1 MKDQYSVSQAKA
13 FELQKEE
20 LLKQYQLEKRS
31 HAEYRNQAKRLFMDC
46 KYTVKNPPS
55 DLNKDI
61 NKQKEDIKNIN
72 GSNEMK
78 DDCNLD

>member
-1 MKDQYSVSQAKA
+1 
-13 FELQKEE
+13 
-20 LLKQYQLEKRS
+20 
-31 HAEYRNQAKRLFMDC
+31 MDC